1 MLELDLE
8 DGMVAKDFSKWA
20 PNITVSVWGSGK
32 ATADKTDCPL
42 DEPPK
47 AQYKGDCQDCDMFM
61 GVRFPENHGT
71 VYWGDRFK
79 ACCWAKVESSNGF
92 VSGGRDDG

>member
-1 MLELDLE
+1 
-8 DGMVAKDFSKWA
+8 MVAKDFSKWA
-20 PNITVSVWGSGK
+20 PNITVSVWGRGK
-32 ATADKTDCPL
+32 ATADKADCPL

-61 GVRFPENHGT
+61 GVRFPKKHVT

-79 ACCWAKVESSNGF
+79 ACCWAKVESAN
-92 VSGGRDDG
+92 V